1 MRSTIKRG
9 KSSVSKHSIFI
20 AGRKTSVGL
29 EDEFWDGLKE
39 GAVAR
44 NIRLDTLVTKIDSK
58 RQQANLS
65 SAIRLFVLDLY
76 QRRGHQ
82 LRRPTFSLVER
93 SAEAGPSLM
102 RKCPMRAF
110 LRYSALA
117 GMNTKSADGFT
128 AEVQQRQRQR
138 SEKRRPRYGRASS
151 TPYLK
156 NLRSRSCIIGSVVKT
171 TVFPPAMR
179 WPRIRGKFS
188 SLDGVLQP
196 PS

>member
-65 SAIRLFVLDLY
+65 SAIRLFVLDFY

-93 SAEAGPSLM
+93 KT
-102 RKCPMRAF
+102 RK
-110 LRYSALA
+110 LR
-117 GMNTKSADGFT
+117 
-128 AEVQQRQRQR
+128 R
-138 SEKRRPRYGRASS
+138 SGA
-151 TPYLK
+151 
-156 NLRSRSCIIGSVVKT
+156 
-171 TVFPPAMR
+171 
-179 WPRIRGKFS
+179 
-188 SLDGVLQP
+188 
-196 PS
+196 